1 MVVGFRRSTVTLG
14 QDFLQS
20 KPVTNN
26 SRALSTSAPIPSKE
40 QFTTD
45 DVSVLVLNSSHEMA
59 KEITLQLTLKIPG
72 CSIQYAPTI
81 QLAKWMLS
89 RKKIDL
95 IVASPVLPDGSVTI
109 LQSALLELENP
120 PDLVVVGAL
129 NITNAEALSTMGY
142 EYSRLHRIDKSAQI
156 QNQTLP
162 IIHKRNVSEHI
173 RSLGADLRND
183 LNNPLQEIVAMVFVA
198 KASGESSATSTAL
211 EAIDKAAQN
220 LAGVVKGLE
229 TRILGAVL

>member
-1 MVVGFRRSTVTLG
+1 
-14 QDFLQS
+14 
-20 KPVTNN
+20 
-26 SRALSTSAPIPSKE
+26 
-40 QFTTD
+40 
-45 DVSVLVLNSSHEMA
+45 
-59 KEITLQLTLKIPG
+59 
-72 CSIQYAPTI
+72 
-81 QLAKWMLS
+81 
-89 RKKIDL
+89 
-95 IVASPVLPDGSVTI
+95 
-109 LQSALLELENP
+109 
-120 PDLVVVGAL
+120 
-129 NITNAEALSTMGY
+129 MGY